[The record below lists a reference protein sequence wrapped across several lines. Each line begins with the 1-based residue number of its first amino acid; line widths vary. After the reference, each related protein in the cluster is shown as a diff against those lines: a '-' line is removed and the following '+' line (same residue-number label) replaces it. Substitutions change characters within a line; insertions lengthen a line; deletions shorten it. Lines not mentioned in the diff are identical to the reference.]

1 MSQPPTPEISTPE
14 ISVKP
19 PQIVC
24 DRLYAFP
31 PNRESLGG
39 TAYFLEHPEG
49 NVLIDCPSWPGALE
63 FLRRPGAD
71 RPIRWL
77 VLTHRTAHA
86 RVLAIQQALDCE
98 VILQEQE
105 AYLLPDVRTTA
116 FADRLILATGSNG
129 QLNGQPDLEMIWT
142 CGYSPGSTCLY
153 WAEGKTLFTGRHLMP
168 TIQGELAPLRTAK
181 TFHWPRQLRS
191 VSALRDR
198 FSPDGPEPLS
208 QICPGASIGFLRGK
222 FTIDRAAERLA
233 ALDLEALQSVP
244 AGKI

>member
-1 MSQPPTPEISTPE
+1 MSNPPTPEISA
-14 ISVKP
+14 ISAKP
-19 PQIVC
+19 PQLVC

-49 NVLIDCPSWPGALE
+49 NLLIDCPSWPGALE
-63 FLRRPGAD
+63 FLANQA
-71 RPIRWL
+71 PIRWL
-77 VLTHRTAHA
+77 ILTHRTAHA
-86 RVLAIQQALDCE
+86 RVLAIQQALDCD
-98 VILQEQE
+98 VIVQEQE

-116 FADRLILATGSNG
+116 FADRLILATDSN
-129 QLNGQPDLEMIWT
+129 NQPDLEVIWT
-142 CGYSPGSTCLY
+142 CGYSPGSACLY

-168 TIQGELAPLRTAK
+168 TIAGELAPLRTAK

-191 VSALRDR
+191 VAALRDR
-198 FSPDGPEPLS
+198 FSPDGQEPLE

-222 FTIDRAAERLA
+222 FAIDRAAERLA
-233 ALDLEALQSVP
+233 ELDLEALKSAP

>member
-1 MSQPPTPEISTPE
+1 MSNSPSPEISTPE

-19 PQIVC
+19 PQKVC

-39 TAYFLEHPEG
+39 TAYFLQHPEG
-49 NVLIDCPSWPGALE
+49 NVLIDCPSWPGALA
-63 FLRRPGAD
+63 FLAEQRV
-71 RPIRWL
+71 RWL

-86 RVLAIQQALDCE
+86 RVLAIQQALDCD
-98 VILQEQE
+98 VIVQEQE
-105 AYLLPDVRTTA
+105 VYLLPDVRTTA
-116 FADRLILATGSNG
+116 FADRLILASGD
-129 QLNGQPDLEMIWT
+129 QGQPELEVIWT
-142 CGYSPGSTCLY
+142 CGYSPGSACLY
-153 WAEGKTLFTGRHLMP
+153 WADQGGILFTGRHLLP

-191 VSALRDR
+191 VAALRDR
-198 FSPDGPEPLS
+198 FRPDGPEPLG

-222 FTIDRAAERLA
+222 FTIDRAAEQLA
-233 ALDLEALQSVP
+233 GLDLDQLRSAP